1 LIARKKTRASINKR
15 IIFIGGSKQIGKT
28 ALAKKIQHKLSNAII
43 INEANIS
50 KTLKE
55 TMMEIYGKSVNDT
68 SSAEYLYKVQPLEN
82 KQLVTAIQHI
92 VEYNNSNIIAVGQF
106 FQQFA
111 CEEWIKE
118 MQSFGKLY
126 GYKVEFVFLEKNS
139 SKGDKK
145 VEHTRKN
152 TIFRERVNY
161 CIAQIKKNTKI
172 EKYLTTETL

>member
-1 LIARKKTRASINKR
+1 
-15 IIFIGGSKQIGKT
+15 
-28 ALAKKIQHKLSNAII
+28 
-43 INEANIS
+43 
-50 KTLKE
+50 
-55 TMMEIYGKSVNDT
+55 
-68 SSAEYLYKVQPLEN
+68 
-82 KQLVTAIQHI
+82 